1 MTASYDIL
9 VGMNGAGLIN
19 ALYLDSHA
27 VAIQLLP
34 YSSSLNFDEFRS
46 VLRAR
51 GPYLEWKSTT
61 PPTVKHDRD
70 SRGRHLPHSE
80 DTIVEKREFLI
91 LLESA
96 VSLLRDGE
104 QEDSLLEVEVG
115 MHTAGEF

>member
-1 MTASYDIL
+1 MTATYDIL
-9 VGMNGAGLIN
+9 VGVNGAGLIN
-19 ALYLDSHA
+19 ALYLDPHA

-61 PPTVKHDRD
+61 PPSVKHARD
-70 SRGRHLPHSE
+70 PSGRHLPHNE
-80 DTIVEKREFLI
+80 DTIMEEREFLI

-104 QEDSLLEVEVG
+104 QEGSLLEVEVG
-115 MHTAGEF
+115 EHAAGLF